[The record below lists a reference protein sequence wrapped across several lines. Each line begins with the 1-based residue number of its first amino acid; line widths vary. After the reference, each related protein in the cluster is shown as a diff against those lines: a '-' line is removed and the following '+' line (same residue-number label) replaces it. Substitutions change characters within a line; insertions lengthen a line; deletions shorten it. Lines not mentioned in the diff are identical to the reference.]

1 VKIARISTIGATAA
15 LGLGLVL
22 APTVAQAAPVA
33 PEASQSIEASGNMLR
48 TPVDQTTYEQQLD
61 IDWEVGVLGQ
71 SHFTMK
77 VAEAKP
83 GATVRVTVNGKL
95 STGVANKKGVAKVQV
110 TFLNQNNPVSVQ
122 QVKGAKSS
130 PIDTYSYDFTQR

>member
-1 VKIARISTIGATAA
+1 MKIARISTLGATAA

-22 APTVAQAAPVA
+22 APTMAQAAPVA
-33 PEASQSIEASGNMLR
+33 PSTSHSAPASHTTLR
-48 TPVDQTTYEQQLD
+48 EPVDQTSYDQQLD
-61 IDWEVGVLGQ
+61 IDWEIATHGV

-95 STGVANKKGVAKVQV
+95 STGIANKKGVAKVKV

-122 QVKGAKSS
+122 QVLGAKSS
-130 PIDTYSYDFTQR
+130 PISTYAYDFTQR